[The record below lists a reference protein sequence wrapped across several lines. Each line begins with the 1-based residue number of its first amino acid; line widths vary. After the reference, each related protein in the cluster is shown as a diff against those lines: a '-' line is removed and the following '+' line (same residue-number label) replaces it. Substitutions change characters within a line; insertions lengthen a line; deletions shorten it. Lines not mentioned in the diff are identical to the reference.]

1 MNGKLKGTQIQLMEA
16 EVAADG
22 PTWSSLLVHTL
33 GAYRRFLRRQS
44 NARKSYEGFV
54 ATVLEPLLLLRH
66 DLKTVPPIVEQARS
80 AWLTPSEKAQQRGF
94 AWRVVPHLYFVFNI
108 CCAVSSTGP
117 CSRCESVPRARPIVC
132 IMQWRVVCSE
142 WRAPSVAGLV

>member
-66 DLKTVPPIVEQARS
+66 DLKAVPPIVEQARS
-80 AWLTPSEKAQQRGF
+80 AWLPPPEKRNSA
-94 AWRVVPHLYFVFNI
+94 AWLGGLCRTCILFSTSAVP
-108 CCAVSSTGP
+108 
-117 CSRCESVPRARPIVC
+117 
-132 IMQWRVVCSE
+132 
-142 WRAPSVAGLV
+142 